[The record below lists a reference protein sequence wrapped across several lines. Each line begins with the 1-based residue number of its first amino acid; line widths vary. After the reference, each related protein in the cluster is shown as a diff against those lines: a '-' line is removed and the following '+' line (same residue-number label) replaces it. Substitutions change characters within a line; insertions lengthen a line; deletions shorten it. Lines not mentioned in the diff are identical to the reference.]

1 MANLLTNRAVAFESR
16 AAGDAAEGAVAAFPA
31 GRPGPPRLW
40 LSRLTVTD
48 FRCYA
53 QAEIEADGRPVVL
66 AGPNGAGK
74 TNLLEAISYLAP
86 GRGLRRA
93 RLRDVERRTTPAPGP
108 WAVAATVVT
117 PEGPRDLGTGRDPA
131 PGGPVGGPVGG
142 PAGGPAGGNGEAG
155 RPRERRVVRIDGAPA
170 RSQQELGEILAIVWL
185 SPRMDGLLRDGAAA
199 RRRFLD
205 RLVYGFDPAHAG
217 RVAAYEQALRER
229 ARLLKL
235 GGADGAWLAA
245 LEDTMARHGVAIAA
259 ARRDLVGRLGQ
270 ACDAANG
277 AANGAGSGAFPVAGL
292 ALDGAAEAA
301 LEGQAALAVEDGLR
315 ARLAEARS
323 RDAAAGGAAAG
334 PHRSDLAVSHLERGL
349 PAALCSTG
357 EQKALLISIVL
368 AHARLLA
375 LHRDAPPLLLLDEI
389 AAHLDEAR
397 RRALFNEILG
407 LGVQAWLTGTD
418 AAIFADF
425 GARARFFQ
433 VRAATLTPAE
443 PPARN
448 LA

>member
-1 MANLLTNRAVAFESR
+1 LARQLTNRAVAFQSR
-16 AAGDAAEGAVAAFPA
+16 AADGAAEGVVAAFPA
-31 GRPGPPRLW
+31 EESGPRRLW
-40 LSRLTVTD
+40 LSRLSVTD

-53 QAEIEADGRPVVL
+53 HAEIEPDGRPVVL

-93 RLRDVERRTTPAPGP
+93 RLSDVERRVTPDAGPAGP
-108 WAVAATVVT
+108 WAVAATAVT
-117 PEGPRDLGTGRDPA
+117 PEGVRELGTGRDPA
-131 PGGPVGGPVGG
+131 LGLQTGRSTGG
-142 PAGGPAGGNGEAG
+142 PAGGPAGENGEAG
-155 RPRERRVVRIDGAPA
+155 RLRERRVVRIDGAPA

-185 SPRMDGLLRDGAAA
+185 SPRMDGLFRDGASA

-235 GGADGAWLAA
+235 GGAEDAWLAA

-259 ARRDLVGRLGQ
+259 ARRDLVGRLAQ
-270 ACDAANG
+270 AS
-277 AANGAGSGAFPVAGL
+277 GAGRGPFPVAGL
-292 ALDGAAEAA
+292 ALDGETEVA
-301 LEGQAALAVEDGLR
+301 LESQAALVVEDGLR
-315 ARLAEARS
+315 ARFAEART
-323 RDAAAGGAAAG
+323 RDAVAGGAAAG
-334 PHRSDLAVSHLERGL
+334 PHRSDLRVSHLERDL
-349 PAALCSTG
+349 PAKLCSTG

-368 AHARLLA
+368 AHARLLT
-375 LHRDAPPLLLLDEI
+375 LHRSAPPLLLLDEI

-397 RRALFNEILG
+397 RRALFDEILG

-418 AAIFADF
+418 AAVFADL
-425 GARARFFQ
+425 GERAHFFR
-433 VRAATLTPAE
+433 VHAATLTPAE
-443 PPARN
+443 PPAKIM
-448 LA
+448 A

>member
-1 MANLLTNRAVAFESR
+1 MKQ
-16 AAGDAAEGAVAAFPA
+16 
-31 GRPGPPRLW
+31 LW
-40 LSRLTVTD
+40 LSRLAVTN

-53 QAEIEADGRPVVL
+53 HAEIETDGRPVVL
-66 AGPNGAGK
+66 TGPNGAGK

-93 RLRDVERRTTPAPGP
+93 RLSDVERRALTAAGPATGPATGP
-108 WAVAATVVT
+108 WAVAATAIT
-117 PEGPRDLGTGRDPA
+117 PEGPRELGTGRDPA
-131 PGGPVGGPVGG
+131 QAVATDGPGS
-142 PAGGPAGGNGEAG
+142 GNGAAG

-185 SPRMDGLLRDGAAA
+185 SPRMDGLFRDSASA

-217 RVAAYEQALRER
+217 RVAAYEQALRSR

-235 GGADGAWLAA
+235 GGADGVWLAA

-259 ARRDLVGRLGQ
+259 ARRDLVGRLAQ

-277 AANGAGSGAFPVAGL
+277 AASGPFPVAGL
-292 ALDGAAEAA
+292 ALDGEAEVA

-315 ARLAEARS
+315 ARLAEART
-323 RDAAAGGAAAG
+323 RDAATGGAAVG
-334 PHRSDLAVSHLERGL
+334 PHRSDLTVSHLERGL

-368 AHARLLA
+368 AHARLLT
-375 LHRDAPPLLLLDEI
+375 LHRSAPPLLLLDEI
-389 AAHLDEAR
+389 AAHLDKTR
-397 RRALFNEILG
+397 RRALFDQILE

-418 AAIFADF
+418 ATTFADF
-425 GARARFFQ
+425 GERARFFQ
-433 VRAATLTPAE
+433 VCAATLTAAG
-443 PPARN
+443 PPAKDHWHDAASR
-448 LA
+448 

>member
-1 MANLLTNRAVAFESR
+1 M
-16 AAGDAAEGAVAAFPA
+16 
-31 GRPGPPRLW
+31 RPEPRRLW
-40 LSRLTVTD
+40 LSRLTVTN

-53 QAEIEADGRPVVL
+53 RAEIEADRRPVVL
-66 AGPNGAGK
+66 TGPNGAGK

-93 RLRDVERRTTPAPGP
+93 RLSDVERRTTPAAGP
-108 WAVAATVVT
+108 WAVAATAVT
-117 PEGPRDLGTGRDPA
+117 PEGPRELGTGRDPA
-131 PGGPVGGPVGG
+131 LGG
-142 PAGGPAGGNGEAG
+142 PAGGPRGGPGGGSANGSGEAG

-185 SPRMDGLLRDGAAA
+185 SPRMDGLFRDGASA

-217 RVAAYEQALRER
+217 RIAAYERALRER
-229 ARLLKL
+229 ARLLRL
-235 GGADGAWLAA
+235 GGAEAAWLAA

-259 ARRDLVGRLGQ
+259 ARRDLVGRLAQ
-270 ACDAANG
+270 AC
-277 AANGAGSGAFPVAGL
+277 GAGSGPFPVAGL
-292 ALDGAAEAA
+292 ALDGEAESA

-357 EQKALLISIVL
+357 EQKALLVSIVL

-397 RRALFNEILG
+397 RRALFDEILE

-418 AAIFADF
+418 AAVFADF
-425 GARARFFQ
+425 GARACFFQ
-433 VRAATLTPAE
+433 VRAATLTPTE
-443 PPARN
+443 PPAK
-448 LA
+448 AMA

>member
-1 MANLLTNRAVAFESR
+1 M
-16 AAGDAAEGAVAAFPA
+16 GGAIAAFPA
-31 GRPGPPRLW
+31 AGPGGCPAPRRVW

-48 FRCYA
+48 FRCYTR
-53 QAEIEADGRPVVL
+53 AEIEADGRPVVL

-93 RLRDVERRTTPAPGP
+93 RLSDVDRRALPAAGP
-108 WAVAATVVT
+108 WAVAATVNT

-131 PGGPVGGPVGG
+131 LAENGGRANGGESQG
-142 PAGGPAGGNGEAG
+142 ATG

-170 RSQQELGEILAIVWL
+170 RSQRELGEILAIVWL
-185 SPRMDGLLRDGAAA
+185 SPRMDGLFRDSGAA

-229 ARLLKL
+229 ARLLKT
-235 GGADGAWLAA
+235 GAAEDTWLAA

-259 ARRDLVGRLGQ
+259 ARRDLVGRLTQ
-270 ACDAANG
+270 ASGTARG
-277 AANGAGSGAFPVAGL
+277 AASRPFPVADL
-292 ALDGAAEAA
+292 ALDGEVEAA
-301 LEGQAALAVEDGLR
+301 LEDQAALAVEDGLR
-315 ARLAEARS
+315 ARLAEARC
-323 RDAAAGGAAAG
+323 RDAAAGGAATG
-334 PHRSDLAVSHLERGL
+334 PHRSDLAVSHGERGL

-375 LHRDAPPLLLLDEI
+375 LHRNAAPLLLLDEI
-389 AAHLDEAR
+389 AAHLDETR
-397 RRALFNEILG
+397 RHALFDEILE

-418 AAIFADF
+418 AAVFADL

-433 VRAATLTPAE
+433 VRAATLTPVE
-443 PPARN
+443 PPTKN
-448 LA
+448 IS

>member
-1 MANLLTNRAVAFESR
+1 
-16 AAGDAAEGAVAAFPA
+16 
-31 GRPGPPRLW
+31 LW

-53 QAEIEADGRPVVL
+53 RAEIEADGRPVVL

-86 GRGLRRA
+86 GRGLRQA
-93 RLRDVERRTTPAPGP
+93 RLSDVARRAAPDATPLTGFPGPPGP
-108 WAVAATVVT
+108 WAVAATVAT
-117 PEGPRDLGTGRDPA
+117 PDGPRDLGTGRDPA
-131 PGGPVGGPVGG
+131 IGAQGDG
-142 PAGGPAGGNGEAG
+142 GGNGGGNGAGGHGETG

-185 SPRMDGLLRDGAAA
+185 SPRMDGLFRDSGSA

-217 RVAAYEQALRER
+217 RVAAYEQALRAR
-229 ARLLKL
+229 ARLLKQ
-235 GGADGAWLAA
+235 GGAEDAWLTA
-245 LEDTMARHGVAIAA
+245 LEDTMARHGIAIAA
-259 ARRDLVGRLGQ
+259 ARRDLVGRLTQ
-270 ACDAANG
+270 ASG
-277 AANGAGSGAFPVAGL
+277 AANGTASGTANGAGQGAGRGAFPVAGL
-292 ALDGAAEAA
+292 ALDGDIEAA

-315 ARLAEARS
+315 ARLAESRP
-323 RDAAAGGAAAG
+323 RDAATGGAAVG
-334 PHRSDLAVSHLERGL
+334 PHRSDLAVSHRERGL

-375 LHRDAPPLLLLDEI
+375 LHRDSAPLLLLDEI
-389 AAHLDEAR
+389 AAHLDEER
-397 RRALFNEILG
+397 RHALFDEILE

-418 AAIFADF
+418 ATVFADL
-425 GARARFFQ
+425 GERAQFIH
-433 VRAATLTPAE
+433 VRAAVLTPVA
-443 PPARN
+443 PPTAPPAAPPAASPARN
-448 LA
+448 PA

>member
-1 MANLLTNRAVAFESR
+1 M
-16 AAGDAAEGAVAAFPA
+16 
-31 GRPGPPRLW
+31 RPGPRRLW

-53 QAEIEADGRPVVL
+53 HAEIEADGRPVVL

-93 RLRDVERRTTPAPGP
+93 RLGDVERRATPAAGP

-117 PEGPRDLGTGRDPA
+117 PEGPRELGTGRDPA
-131 PGGPVGGPVGG
+131 INALAAGAGGG
-142 PAGGPAGGNGEAG
+142 PAGGSANANGYGEAG
-155 RPRERRVVRIDGAPA
+155 RPRERRVVRVDGAPA

-185 SPRMDGLLRDGAAA
+185 SPRMDGLFRDGASA

-217 RVAAYEQALRER
+217 RVAAYEQALRGR

-235 GGADGAWLAA
+235 GGADGVWLAA

-259 ARRDLVGRLGQ
+259 ARRDLVGRLAQ
-270 ACDAANG
+270 ACGAANG
-277 AANGAGSGAFPVAGL
+277 AASGPFPVAGL
-292 ALDGAAEAA
+292 ALDGEAEAA

-323 RDAAAGGAAAG
+323 RDAAAGGAAVG

-368 AHARLLA
+368 AHARLLT
-375 LHRDAPPLLLLDEI
+375 LHRSAPPLLLLDEI
-389 AAHLDEAR
+389 AAHLDETR
-397 RRALFNEILG
+397 RRALFDEILG

-418 AAIFADF
+418 AAVFADL
-425 GARARFFQ
+425 GERARFFQ
-433 VRAATLTPAE
+433 VHAATLTPTE
-443 PPARN
+443 PPAKDM
-448 LA
+448 A